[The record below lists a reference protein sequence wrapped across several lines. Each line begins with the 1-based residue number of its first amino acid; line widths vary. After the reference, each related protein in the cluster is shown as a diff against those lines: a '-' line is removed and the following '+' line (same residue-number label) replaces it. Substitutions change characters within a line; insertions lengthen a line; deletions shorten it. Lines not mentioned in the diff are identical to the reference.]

1 MILVV
6 TLLISV
12 TVCGQLLSPKRIV
25 FEKDTGIFF
34 KSNQEI
40 ALLVKLK
47 QLQACEVEKK
57 LWVLYADSADAQLAR
72 EREAYNKLF
81 TNYNLLEQAARDW
94 ESRYRVEYDAHVRTQ
109 NLLLIESDRKKKWRN
124 WAIGLGTST
133 LTLAVTGVYIL
144 TH

>member
-1 MILVV
+1 M
-6 TLLISV
+6 

-34 KSNQEI
+34 KTNQEI

-47 QLQACEVEKK
+47 QLQGCETEKTRWK
-57 LWVLYADSADAQLAR
+57 IYADSADAQLMR
-72 EREAYNKLF
+72 ERAAYDDLF
-81 TNYNLLEQAARDW
+81 QNYLEMKQVARDW
-94 ESRYRVEYDAHVRTQ
+94 EDRYKVEYDAHVQTK
-109 NLLLIESDRKKKWRN
+109 NLLVIETDRKVRWRR

-133 LTLAVTGVYIL
+133 LTLAVTGIYIL